1 MTEES
6 IARQQELELKANDY
20 SYNRL
25 MKEIN
30 NRIQS
35 GNADEL
41 AEGKLILVHSIKAV
55 ADKLREYFDRDI
67 RGKAKSV
74 RDLIAIEFS
83 EAPKDLA
90 FIVLATLVR
99 SISKDVQVP
108 AISVIKQLNRAIYDS
123 ILVRRLDRDEN
134 STFGAYVDK
143 RYKHRS
149 ESWRQREKM
158 KIVRRQSSMDDPD
171 LNDMTTYLGGVLLD
185 VVIKS
190 GINIIETKTVYSK
203 GRSTRYVVYT
213 EECFKMVLQ
222 SRERLLNEYRKFPIL
237 LAKPKDW
244 TGFTGSGGY
253 YNSDIYKLTMIKART
268 GSRKLLK
275 GFFEKTN
282 PTVLYD
288 ILNTL
293 QATPWR
299 INKRV
304 YDVMETIFQGNL
316 VDPESPHNNPQL
328 VGGLPYNGTLEPE
341 DFINIHNYGELQ
353 TEGKYKGLPV
363 DKKMM
368 RKYFKDLEDQR
379 DICLTNTGKAIML
392 NLVMYNAKEY
402 VDEDEFYF
410 SYQYDFRGRIYPI
423 QQHLQPQGKGEV
435 KALLEFKNGCK
446 IETDE
451 ELRWFYIHGA
461 NCYGYDKLPYAERV
475 SKIKEKTEEIK
486 EIANDPL
493 ANRNLWKDADE
504 PFLYL
509 AWCFEMADY
518 LSDPSGFVSRIPIAL
533 DATCSGIQIY
543 SGLLRDRDGARAVNV
558 IGDTREDIYQ
568 RVADKVN
575 HFLEVGDYPKV
586 LSFSTSDGKV
596 HEESTVAMAD
606 SLKGKITRKLT
617 KRNTMTQPYSV
628 TKYGMYEQLK
638 AELTEMEYNNKK
650 FWVGDLWAVAKLLTD
665 LNDRAIAEVVKGAR
679 VGQEYLKEVTA
690 EVVKEGQWV
699 FYTTPLTGFPVLQKL
714 HKTEAERIT
723 TPIGKLVIRKTIN
736 DLNPQKMVNGIAP
749 NYIHSL
755 DATLLAM
762 TVLKLKEDGCK
773 DFHLIHDSYGVP
785 VNQVVNLNKRVR
797 EAFIDLFLEDPLMK
811 FIEQVHPEVDKRPQ
825 DVMINTL
832 ALSEVAESEYIFS

>member
-1 MTEES
+1 MEA
-6 IARQQELELKANDY
+6 IDRQHELELKANDY

-30 NRIQS
+30 NRVQS

-41 AEGKLILVHSIKAV
+41 AEGKLILVHSIDAV
-55 ADKLREYFDRDI
+55 ASKLKEYFDKDI
-67 RGKAKSV
+67 RGKMKAA

-90 FIVLATLVR
+90 FIILATIVR

-108 AISVIKQLNRAIYDS
+108 TISIIKQLNRSIYDS

-134 STFGAYVDK
+134 NTFGAYVDK
-143 RYKHRS
+143 RYSKRS
-149 ESWRQREKM
+149 EAWRNREKM
-158 KIVRRQSSMDDPD
+158 KIVRRQASMNDPD
-171 LNDMTTYLGGVLLD
+171 LSDVTTYLGGVLLD
-185 VVIKS
+185 LVIKS
-190 GINIIETKTVYSK
+190 GINIIETRVVYSK
-203 GRSTRYVVYT
+203 GRKTQYVVYT
-213 EECFKMVLQ
+213 DECFKMVLQ
-222 SRERLLNEYRKFPIL
+222 SRERLLNDYRKFPIL
-237 LAKPKDW
+237 LAPPKQW
-244 TGFTGSGGY
+244 EGFEGSGGY
-253 YNSDIYKLTMIKART
+253 YNGDIYKLPIIKART
-268 GSRKLLK
+268 GSRKLLR

-282 PTVLYD
+282 PTILYD

-304 YDVMETIFQGNL
+304 YDVMDKIFNDNM
-316 VDPESPHNNPQL
+316 VDPESPDCNPQL

-435 KALLEFKNGCK
+435 KALLEFKNGCR
-446 IETDE
+446 IETEE

-461 NCYGYDKLPYAERV
+461 NCYGYDKLPYSERV
-475 SKIKEKTEEIK
+475 EAMQEKTAEIK
-486 EIANDPL
+486 AIASDPM
-493 ANRNLWKDADE
+493 ANRQLWKDADE

-509 AWCFEMADY
+509 AWCFELADY
-518 LSDPSGFVSRIPIAL
+518 LANPSGFVSRIPIAL

-543 SGLLRDRDGARAVNV
+543 SGLLRDRDGAVAVNV
-558 IGDTREDIYQ
+558 IGDTRQDIYQ

-575 HFLEVGDYPKV
+575 EFLEQGDYPKV
-586 LSFSTSDGKV
+586 LTYTTSDGKV
-596 HEESTVAMAD
+596 HEESTVPIAD

-690 EVVKEGQWV
+690 EVVKKGNWV
-699 FYTTPLTGFPVLQKL
+699 FYTTPITGFPVLQKL
-714 HKTEAERIT
+714 HKTEAERVI
-723 TPIGKLVIRKTIN
+723 TPIGKLTIRRSIN
-736 DLNPQKMVNGIAP
+736 ELNPQKMVNGIAP
-749 NYIHSL
+749 NYVHSL
-755 DATLLAM
+755 DATLLAS
-762 TVLKLKEDGCK
+762 TVLKLREDGCK

-797 EAFIDLFLEDPLMK
+797 EAFIELFLEDPLMK
-811 FIEQVHPEVDKRPQ
+811 FIQQVHPEVDKRPQ

-832 ALSEVAESEYIFS
+832 YLGEVADSSYIFS

>member
-1 MTEES
+1 MSEES
-6 IARQQELELKANDY
+6 IARQLELELKANDY

-55 ADKLREYFDRDI
+55 AEKLKEYFAKDL
-67 RGKAKSV
+67 RGKPKVV

-83 EAPKDLA
+83 ETPKDLA
-90 FIVLATLVR
+90 FILLATIVR
-99 SISKDVQVP
+99 SISKDIQVP
-108 AISVIKQLNRAIYDS
+108 VTSVIKQLNRAIYDS
-123 ILVRRLDRDEN
+123 ILVRRLDRDAN
-134 STFGAYVDK
+134 NTFGAYVDK

-149 ESWRQREKM
+149 EAWRNREKM
-158 KIVRRQSSMDDPD
+158 KIVKRQSSMNDPD
-171 LNDMTTYLGGVLLD
+171 LTDMTVYLGGVLLD

-190 GINIIETKTVYSK
+190 GVNIIETKTVYAK
-203 GRSTRYVVYT
+203 GRSTQYIVYT

-244 TGFTGSGGY
+244 TSFMGSGGY
-253 YNSDIYKLTMIKART
+253 YNDDIYKIPLIKARV

-282 PTVLYD
+282 PTILYD

-304 YDVMETIFQGNL
+304 YNVMETIFQGNFI
-316 VDPESPHNNPQL
+316 DPESPHNNPQL

-363 DKKMM
+363 EKQMM

-402 VDEDEFYF
+402 VDEEEFYF

-446 IETDE
+446 IENE
-451 ELRWFYIHGA
+451 EQLRWFYIHGA
-461 NCYGYDKLPYAERV
+461 NCYGFDKLPYDERV
-475 SKIKEKTEEIK
+475 EKIKEKTAEIK
-486 EIANDPL
+486 RIARDPL
-493 ANRNLWKDADE
+493 MYRNDWKDADE
-504 PFLYL
+504 PYLYL
-509 AWCFEMADY
+509 AWCFELDDY
-518 LSDPSGFVSRIPIAL
+518 LDDPDGFVSHLPIAL

-575 HFLEVGDYPKV
+575 QYLEAGEYPKS
-586 LSFSTSDGKV
+586 LSFTTSDGKV
-596 HEESTVAMAD
+596 HEESMVAIAN

-690 EVVKEGQWV
+690 DVVKEGHWV

-723 TPIGKLVIRKTIN
+723 TPIGKLTIRRTTN

-755 DATLLAM
+755 DATLLAL
-762 TVLKLKEDGCK
+762 TVLKLREDGCK

-797 EAFIDLFLEDPLMK
+797 EAFIELFLEDPLMK
-811 FIEQVHPEVDKRPQ
+811 FIEQVHPEVDKPPQ

-832 ALSEVAESEYIFS
+832 ALSEVAKSEYIFS

>member
-1 MTEES
+1 MD
-6 IARQQELELKANDY
+6 IIDRQLVLEKDANDY

-25 MKEIN
+25 MKEIH
-30 NRIQS
+30 NRVQS

-41 AEGKLILVHSIKAV
+41 AEGKLILVHSIEAV
-55 ADKLREYFDRDI
+55 ADKLTEYFEKRI
-67 RGKAKSV
+67 TGKMKVA
-74 RDLIAIEFS
+74 RDLVAIEFS
-83 EAPKDLA
+83 ETPKDLA
-90 FIVLATLVR
+90 FIMLATIVR

-108 AISVIKQLNRAIYDS
+108 TISLVKQLNRAIYDS
-123 ILVRRLDRDEN
+123 ILIRRLDRDKD
-134 STFGAYVDK
+134 STFGAFVDK
-143 RYKHRS
+143 RYKNRS
-149 ESWRQREKM
+149 EEFRQREKM
-158 KIVRRQSSMDDPD
+158 KIVRRQASMNDPD
-171 LNDMTTYLGGVLLD
+171 LNDITTYLGGVLLD
-185 VVIKS
+185 LVIKS
-190 GINIIETKTVYSK
+190 GINIIETKVVYSK
-203 GRSTRYVVYT
+203 GRRTQYIVYT

-222 SRERLLNEYRKFPIL
+222 SRDRLLAEYRKYPIL
-237 LAKPKDW
+237 LAPPKPW
-244 TGFTGSGGY
+244 ESFEGSGGY
-253 YNSDIYKLTMIKART
+253 YNGDLYKLPIIKART

-275 GFFEKTN
+275 GFFEKTD
-282 PTVLYD
+282 PSVLYD
-288 ILNTL
+288 IVNTL

-299 INKRV
+299 MNKRV
-304 YDVMETIFQGNL
+304 YDVMQVIFNDNII
-316 VDPESPHNNPQL
+316 DPESSRNNPYL

-392 NLVMYNAKEY
+392 NLVLYNAREY
-402 VDEDEFYF
+402 VDEEEFYF

-446 IETDE
+446 IETEE

-461 NCYGYDKLPYAERV
+461 NCYGYDKAPYDERV
-475 SKIKEKTEEIK
+475 AKMQEKTEEIK
-486 EIANDPL
+486 AVASDPMG
-493 ANRNLWKDADE
+493 NRHLWKDADE

-518 LSDPSGFVSRIPIAL
+518 LANPVDFVSRIPIAL

-543 SGLLRDRDGARAVNV
+543 SGLLKDRDGAVAVNV

-575 HFLEVGDYPKV
+575 EYLYAGEYPKV
-586 LSFSTSDGKV
+586 LSYKTSDGKV
-596 HEESTVAMAD
+596 HEESTVAIAD

-679 VGQEYLKEVTA
+679 VGQEYLKEVTG
-690 EVVKEGQWV
+690 EIVKDGKWV
-699 FYTTPLTGFPVLQKL
+699 FYTTPITGFPVLQKL
-714 HKTEAERIT
+714 HKTEVERVI
-723 TPIGKLVIRKTIN
+723 TPIGRLSIRRTIN
-736 DLNPQKMVNGIAP
+736 ELNPQKMVNGIAP
-749 NYIHSL
+749 NYVHSL
-755 DATLLAM
+755 DATLLAS
-762 TVLKLKEDGCK
+762 TVLKLAEDGCK

-785 VNQVVNLNKRVR
+785 VSHVANLNRRVR
-797 EAFIDLFLEDPLMK
+797 EAFIELFEDDPLKK
-811 FIEQVHPEVDKRPQ
+811 FIKQVHPEVDNKPE

-832 ALSEVAESEYIFS
+832 DLSEVADSQYIFS